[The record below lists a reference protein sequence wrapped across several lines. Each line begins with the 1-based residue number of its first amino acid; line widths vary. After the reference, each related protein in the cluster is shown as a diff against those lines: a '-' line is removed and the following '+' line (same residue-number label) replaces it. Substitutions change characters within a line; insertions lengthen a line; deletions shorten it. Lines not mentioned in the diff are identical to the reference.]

1 MTDIQQEI
9 QLLIAIAKIDA
20 ELNTCRHESAVLPGK
35 IEKNDRN
42 IKAIENAVVEAETHL
57 EEIQKEKRSIEKGLE
72 DSSEKI
78 TKLKVQLMTVKN
90 NKEYTAMNHEIEHLK
105 KGIDEKEERLLIL
118 MDELDQQVGQ
128 TGDFRTGKDKEKSV
142 LVVEN
147 EKLKTR
153 LTEIAEQM
161 ERLEAE
167 KPRILAQLD
176 PQRKKR
182 YDRVLA
188 KLHDYAV
195 THIVDEV
202 CQGCFSRI
210 PPQFVLEV
218 KKNDQIITCQAC
230 GRILVHYTT

>member
-9 QLLIAIAKIDA
+9 HLLIEIAKIDA
-20 ELNTCRHESAVLPGK
+20 ELNTCRNESAVLPGK
-35 IEKNDRN
+35 IEKIDRN
-42 IKAIENAVVEAETHL
+42 IKASETAVTEAETHL
-57 EEIQKEKRSIEKGLE
+57 EEIQKEKRSLETGLE

-90 NKEYTAMNHEIEHLK
+90 NKEYTAMNHEIEHFK
-105 KGIDEKEERLLIL
+105 KSIDEKEERLLIL

-128 TGDFRTGKDKEKSV
+128 TGDFRTVKDEEKNVLVAEKEK
-142 LVVEN
+142 LEA
-147 EKLKTR
+147 R
-153 LTEIAEQM
+153 LTEIAAQM
-161 ERLEAE
+161 KRLEAD
-167 KPRILAQLD
+167 KPRVLSQLD

-230 GRILVHYTT
+230 GRILVHYET

>member
-1 MTDIQQEI
+1 
-9 QLLIAIAKIDA
+9 
-20 ELNTCRHESAVLPGK
+20 
-35 IEKNDRN
+35 
-42 IKAIENAVVEAETHL
+42 
-57 EEIQKEKRSIEKGLE
+57 
-72 DSSEKI
+72 
-78 TKLKVQLMTVKN
+78 
-90 NKEYTAMNHEIEHLK
+90 
-105 KGIDEKEERLLIL
+105 

-128 TGDFRTGKDKEKSV
+128 TGDFRTHKEEEKSV
-142 LVVEN
+142 LAA
-147 EKLKTR
+147 EKAKLEAR
-153 LTEIAEQM
+153 MTEIAEQM
-161 ERLEAE
+161 KRLEAD
-167 KPRILAQLD
+167 KPRVLSQLD

-210 PPQFVLEV
+210 PPQFVFEV